1 MAAPALG
8 HLGFLASHRGTNVQA
23 VLDACKTGRL
33 GARPAVVIGNN
44 RDAEVL
50 ARARRVG
57 ATGLPFE
64 RGDPPRARG
73 AGSDHPRYAHPPRR
87 RPRGPRRLHEEAR
100 SRDPGPVRRTGHQHP
115 PRPLAALRGIGDVW
129 HAGPRGGTR
138 FRGDA
143 RPASRSISSMGIMTG
158 ARSSPSAGYRSSRA
172 IAPGPWPPACSAR
185 EHAFLVETL
194 ERILA
199 GELVLPGHRPFS
211 VAPAR

>member
-8 HLGFLASHRGTNVQA
+8 DLGFLASHRGTNVQA

-50 ARARRVG
+50 ARARRAGVPAYRLSAETHPEPEALDRTIRDTLIRHGVG
-57 ATGLPFE
+57 LVVLAGYMRKLGPETLAQYVGRVVNIHPALLPDFGGLGMYGMRVHEAVLASGARETGVTIHLVD
-64 RGDPPRARG
+64 GDYDRG
-73 AGSDHPRYAHPPRR
+73 AILAQCRVPV
-87 RPRGPRRLHEEAR
+87 L
-100 SRDPGPVRRTGHQHP
+100 PGDSPET
-115 PRPLAALRGIGDVW
+115 LAARVL
-129 HAGPRGGTR
+129 
-138 FRGDA
+138 
-143 RPASRSISSMGIMTG
+143 
-158 ARSSPSAGYRSSRA
+158 
-172 IAPGPWPPACSAR
+172 AR

-211 VAPAR
+211 VVPAR